1 MQIIFESRDPEGAL
15 MRDTAE
21 RRLRFILRRLTWLVP
36 RATLHLSDTNG
47 PRGGVD
53 KCCQVELKT
62 DHAGTVVI
70 VAKAR
75 DWRAAIDEALN
86 RAARALLRAMQRSR
100 EASRPRLSL
109 RSSIGMSTSVGSKFT
124 AQAQAVRHES

>member
-36 RATLHLSDTNG
+36 RATLHLSDING
-47 PRGGVD
+47 PRGGID

-62 DHAGTVVI
+62 EHVGTVVI

-75 DWRAAIDEALN
+75 DWRAAIDEALS
-86 RAARALLRAMQRSR
+86 RAARAVLRAMQRSR
-100 EASRPRLSL
+100 DAARPRLGARAGAGSHGKLAAQSL
-109 RSSIGMSTSVGSKFT
+109 SVRF
-124 AQAQAVRHES
+124 ES